1 MSFEK
6 VLEELPSVVEQFREE
21 NEIKLYTIIKDDIF
35 RLLNKYCII
44 IYYPLEDES
53 NWGFR
58 TKRFV
63 NGKLED
69 FVFINTARTLAE
81 QVFIAAH
88 ELGHVWDVNSK
99 LAEIAPES
107 KNLTAKEEE
116 DIIDRFAA
124 ELLMPPQRFK
134 GSFMENIMILGLNTK
149 VIRIEDLIRVMVLL
163 MRDYMVPYE
172 SVRRRLLETKLLSES
187 TGKTLEE
194 NEERVSTIVKAV
206 SNDLNIFID
215 RPTKKK
221 AIPGLRALMEKI
233 EKDKLLDAYT
243 ISKIKTDFDL
253 SSINEFKDT
262 VNISDGDM

>member
-21 NEIKLYTIIKDDIF
+21 NEIKLHTIIKDDIF

-99 LAEIAPES
+99 LADIAPES

-134 GSFMENIMILGLNTK
+134 GSFMENIMLLGLNTK

-163 MRDYMVPYE
+163 LGDF
-172 SVRRRLLETKLLSES
+172 
-187 TGKTLEE
+187 TLHIY
-194 NEERVSTIVKAV
+194 NAV
-206 SNDLNIFID
+206 DLVMQVAEKDELPI
-215 RPTKKK
+215 TKKELEQIL
-221 AIPGLRALMEKI
+221 ACMGERSHRAEL
-233 EKDKLLDAYT
+233 T
-243 ISKIKTDFDL
+243 
-253 SSINEFKDT
+253 
-262 VNISDGDM
+262 NIWKEHH